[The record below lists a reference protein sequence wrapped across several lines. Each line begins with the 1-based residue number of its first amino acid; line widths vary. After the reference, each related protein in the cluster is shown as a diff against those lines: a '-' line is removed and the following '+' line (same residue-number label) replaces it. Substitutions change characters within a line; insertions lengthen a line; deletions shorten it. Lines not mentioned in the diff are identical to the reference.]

1 MAIAKREKDGQ
12 FDSSRKTFE
21 GGVAE
26 QNPGNRE
33 IARKT
38 RRGG

>member
-12 FDSSRKTFE
+12 FESSRDALK

-33 IARKT
+33 IAQKT
-38 RRGG
+38 TF